1 MSLSSETIEAVNQDQ
16 TDHVIQEETQFIV
29 EPSAPPEGLML
40 LLESIQVNSAQDVG
54 SEAET
59 RFDFNVST
67 QTFSHTDS
75 SVNEDGDFLIVHR
88 ASTFEDDLIGDDDL
102 SVAITRP
109 SPEDPFDHSFV
120 TSTIT
125 VDAANPAAAEDR
137 VDNRPNDGVINVS
150 DRNVTLLNLD
160 QMDGPDSMRLD
171 FDGNTL
177 TVFGLTSL
185 TVNEDI
191 LFV

>member
-1 MSLSSETIEAVNQDQ
+1 
-16 TDHVIQEETQFIV
+16 
-29 EPSAPPEGLML
+29 
-40 LLESIQVNSAQDVG
+40 
-54 SEAET
+54 
-59 RFDFNVST
+59 
-67 QTFSHTDS
+67 
-75 SVNEDGDFLIVHR
+75 
-88 ASTFEDDLIGDDDL
+88 
-102 SVAITRP
+102 
-109 SPEDPFDHSFV
+109 
-120 TSTIT
+120 